1 MNIDF
6 YTTKDPQN
14 YVNKNL
20 TNETII
26 TGCKLLH
33 ETSLL
38 TPVVACRFANI
49 ADVAKFNYV
58 KIPQFNRYYFIT
70 NVTFKSGGI
79 CEISL
84 KVDVLMSAKSDIL
97 ASSQIIERQQHKR
110 NPMLIDPLYPVGCDN
125 SYAYG
130 YCQNKLINTGDS
142 GIWRGGTY
150 ILKTVGGV

>member
-38 TPVVACRFANI
+38 TPVVACRFGNI
-49 ADVAKFNYV
+49 ADVAKYNYV
-58 KIPQFNRYYFIT
+58 RIPQFKRYYFIT
-70 NVTFKSGGI
+70 DVT
-79 CEISL
+79 L
-84 KVDVLMSAKSDIL
+84 KV
-97 ASSQIIERQQHKR
+97 
-110 NPMLIDPLYPVGCDN
+110 
-125 SYAYG
+125 
-130 YCQNKLINTGDS
+130 
-142 GIWRGGTY
+142 RGSVKY
-150 ILKTVGGV
+150 H